1 MIKRN
6 GNTIHLTGREISY
19 VMVINEDGDLINF
32 HMGKKIADRDY
43 ASMKAEWAE
52 ECGRISNAISLDV
65 YPQEYPSYGLSDLRN
80 PAYEIV
86 NKFGHP
92 SAKLT
97 VKDIII
103 HENEAIKV
111 KDMPSLYKGD
121 CKADTLE
128 VVLYDEA
135 IDFEARLY
143 YVVFEDYNIIARH
156 AVLINRAA
164 EDIEIS
170 SAYSMSLD
178 FPRGDYDMVHFAGAW
193 LRERDFIRT
202 PLQLGAKLE
211 ASNARGA
218 SGHQM
223 NPFAMICSRDAD
235 EVNGEVFGLS
245 LVYSGNHSTVAS
257 VDQFGYLRV
266 QQGINPLSFRWTL
279 RKDEEFCTPQSIICY
294 SDKGFGKMS
303 REMHDVVRNNIMTS
317 PFTHKERPILINN
330 WEGTYFDFTEKKL
343 LAIAKKAQKA
353 GIELFVLD
361 DGWFGQ
367 RNDDHRGLGDWYVNK
382 KKLPSGI
389 DGLASKINKL
399 GMKFGLW
406 FEPEMVNPDSDLYR
420 AHPDWAVHIDERT
433 PLEMRQQLVL
443 DLTKPEVRDYIVK
456 AVSDILS
463 TANIEYVKW
472 DMNRMITD
480 MPCLGYNH
488 RYTLGFYD
496 IMHRIVTAFPHI
508 LFEGCSSGGGRYDL
522 GVLAYMPQFWAS
534 DNSDAGCR
542 FKIQYT
548 TSMCYPIYSIGSH
561 VTAVPNHQCGRTTR
575 LKTRGDTAYMGAF
588 GYELDITKCSDDEIK
603 EIEAQVEFE
612 KKIRSLMCEGDFY
625 RLVNPYDCNY
635 CSWETVSKDKNRV
648 FLFAGKMMAV
658 AFDKNPK
665 IRLQGL
671 CPDKLYKNT
680 ANGEFYGGDLLMN
693 RGIDV
698 GFKGDDFATQV
709 ILFEAVE

>member
-103 HENEAIKV
+103 HKNEVIKV

-178 FPRGDYDMVHFAGAW
+178 FPRGDYDMVLFAGAW

-223 NPFAMICSRDAD
+223 NPFAMICS
-235 EVNGEVFGLS
+235 
-245 LVYSGNHSTVAS
+245 
-257 VDQFGYLRV
+257 
-266 QQGINPLSFRWTL
+266 
-279 RKDEEFCTPQSIICY
+279 
-294 SDKGFGKMS
+294 
-303 REMHDVVRNNIMTS
+303 
-317 PFTHKERPILINN
+317 
-330 WEGTYFDFTEKKL
+330 
-343 LAIAKKAQKA
+343 
-353 GIELFVLD
+353 
-361 DGWFGQ
+361 
-367 RNDDHRGLGDWYVNK
+367 
-382 KKLPSGI
+382 
-389 DGLASKINKL
+389 
-399 GMKFGLW
+399 
-406 FEPEMVNPDSDLYR
+406 
-420 AHPDWAVHIDERT
+420 
-433 PLEMRQQLVL
+433 
-443 DLTKPEVRDYIVK
+443 
-456 AVSDILS
+456 
-463 TANIEYVKW
+463 
-472 DMNRMITD
+472 
-480 MPCLGYNH
+480 
-488 RYTLGFYD
+488 
-496 IMHRIVTAFPHI
+496 
-508 LFEGCSSGGGRYDL
+508 
-522 GVLAYMPQFWAS
+522 
-534 DNSDAGCR
+534 
-542 FKIQYT
+542 
-548 TSMCYPIYSIGSH
+548 
-561 VTAVPNHQCGRTTR
+561 
-575 LKTRGDTAYMGAF
+575 
-588 GYELDITKCSDDEIK
+588 
-603 EIEAQVEFE
+603 
-612 KKIRSLMCEGDFY
+612 
-625 RLVNPYDCNY
+625 
-635 CSWETVSKDKNRV
+635 
-648 FLFAGKMMAV
+648 
-658 AFDKNPK
+658 
-665 IRLQGL
+665 
-671 CPDKLYKNT
+671 
-680 ANGEFYGGDLLMN
+680 
-693 RGIDV
+693 
-698 GFKGDDFATQV
+698 
-709 ILFEAVE
+709 